1 MSTQTSVTF
10 KPLGN
15 RIVVEPID
23 TEEQMSAGGIYIP
36 DTAKEKPQEGKIV
49 AIGPGR
55 LSDEGKRIP
64 VEVAVGPEAHR
75 HHVLDFAAA
84 PDLARFLFAFA
95 QDTVVVSRDL
105 PFFGGMIGRLPGRDV
120 NLIVGGSHFDAE
132 IGDGQ
137 DIMAPLPGPFVAG
150 RGARTR

>member
-15 RIVVEPID
+15 RIVVEPLD

-64 VEVAVGPEAHR
+64 VEVAVG
-75 HHVLDFAAA
+75 
-84 PDLARFLFAFA
+84 
-95 QDTVVVSRDL
+95 DTVVYSKY
-105 PFFGGMIGRLPGRDV
+105 GGTEYRE
-120 NLIVGGSHFDAE
+120 GSTDYLVLRE
-132 IGDGQ
+132 D
-137 DIMAPLPGPFVAG
+137 DILFKK
-150 RGARTR
+150 